1 MTLVRNCQ
9 QTRHCSFDTYV
20 NCVLANLLVCFKRL
34 LFRKLV
40 PSVMLGLEQ
49 VRRSLI
55 VRLAVE
61 KLPSD
66 AALDAGDG
74 VNTVG
79 YLV

>member
-1 MTLVRNCQ
+1 
-9 QTRHCSFDTYV
+9 
-20 NCVLANLLVCFKRL
+20 
-34 LFRKLV
+34 
-40 PSVMLGLEQ
+40 MLGLEQ